1 MLIIHDINIIY
12 FENILYIMNAK
23 KIVNMPVKQSDVD
36 RMMKIT
42 GEHFKDSYSSM
53 FARLLDICDKMN
65 QAIDLDD
72 LR

>member
-1 MLIIHDINIIY
+1 MLIMNVINNIY
-12 FENILYIMNAK
+12 YQNILYIMNDK
-23 KIVNMPVKQSDVD
+23 KTVNMPVKQSDVD

-53 FARLLDICDKMN
+53 FARLLDICDKMS